1 MIKNAQLE
9 NPDLQIFLHAGES
22 ASRKNSNLYDAVL
35 LNTKR
40 IGHGFHL
47 IDHPYLIEK
56 VKERGIC
63 VEVCPVSNLILGY
76 CFDLRWHPARSF
88 LQRGVPMWINSDD
101 PRFWGSTGVTLDYAY
116 ATIAW
121 DLDLKELKQFA
132 INTWN
137 YLLSM
142 ILTKYYY

>member
-1 MIKNAQLE
+1 MKLVICGLKILGDEHINAQMKACVKALKTTNLISGFDLVNEEDTTPPLKAFRKMIKNAQIE
-9 NPDLQIFLHAGES
+9 HPDLQIFLHAGES

-56 VKERGIC
+56 VKEKGIC

-76 CFDLRWHPARSF
+76 
-88 LQRGVPMWINSDD
+88 
-101 PRFWGSTGVTLDYAY
+101 
-116 ATIAW
+116 
-121 DLDLKELKQFA
+121 
-132 INTWN
+132 
-137 YLLSM
+137 
-142 ILTKYYY
+142 